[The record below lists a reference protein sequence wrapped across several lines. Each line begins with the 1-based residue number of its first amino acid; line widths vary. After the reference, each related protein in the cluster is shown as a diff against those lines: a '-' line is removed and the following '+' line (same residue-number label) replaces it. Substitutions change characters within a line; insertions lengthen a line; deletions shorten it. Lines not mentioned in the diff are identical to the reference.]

1 MNIAKH
7 MEAIF
12 LITVAVACVALYAVD
27 AIPAADKIQAVNSA
41 TTTIPTVT
49 ITAKRLSAAEKKA
62 LGTIG

>member
-27 AIPAADKIQAVNSA
+27 AIPAAHNATAATSESA
-41 TTTIPTVT
+41 IPTVT
-49 ITAKRLSAAEKKA
+49 VTAKRLSKAEKA
-62 LGTIG
+62 HDAS